1 MQFSNYLK
9 QVLSL
14 LAIMKLKM
22 KMNMIEITVYIFN
35 QQNIMIF
42 DIKH

>member
-1 MQFSNYLK
+1 MQFSNDLK

-22 KMNMIEITVYIFN
+22 KMTMIEITVYIFN